1 MTRRAAIGF
10 LSGMGLSGFGLFV
23 LPLLL
28 GTVGFFARE
37 STPRLLLVL
46 VIPTLVGGAVAGASL
61 REGRRG
67 SVGFAL
73 AFPIGVFLPTL
84 GAVGIQAMSGRE
96 TLMQLLVV
104 FAGSFSLSFGL
115 MGAVGVA
122 FLGRGWRIVV
132 YSALVFAASGVIG
145 GGSTRHY
152 LTACDLG
159 IPR

>member
-1 MTRRAAIGF
+1 
-10 LSGMGLSGFGLFV
+10 
-23 LPLLL
+23 
-28 GTVGFFARE
+28 
-37 STPRLLLVL
+37 
-46 VIPTLVGGAVAGASL
+46 
-61 REGRRG
+61 
-67 SVGFAL
+67 
-73 AFPIGVFLPTL
+73 
-84 GAVGIQAMSGRE
+84 MSGRE

-115 MGAVGVA
+115 MGAVGVP

>member
-1 MTRRAAIGF
+1 
-10 LSGMGLSGFGLFV
+10 
-23 LPLLL
+23 
-28 GTVGFFARE
+28 
-37 STPRLLLVL
+37 
-46 VIPTLVGGAVAGASL
+46 
-61 REGRRG
+61 
-67 SVGFAL
+67 
-73 AFPIGVFLPTL
+73 
-84 GAVGIQAMSGRE
+84 MSGRE

-122 FLGRGWRIVV
+122 ILGRGWRIVV

-152 LTACDLG
+152 LTVCDLG